1 MRRRAVT
8 SLVSMIV
15 STGALV
21 AGCVVLAPTASA
33 EPMSGGIDSCAELW
47 ADYPG
52 GIAKTA
58 RAARRVAA
66 KGYRRPIVCRR
77 VYVQVQDALDPN
89 RNRVAC
95 ERR

>member
-58 RAARRVAA
+58 KAARKAA
-66 KGYRRPIVCRR
+66 RNGYRRPIVCKR
-77 VYVQVQDALDPN
+77 VYLDVQDALDPN
-89 RNRVAC
+89 RDKVAC